1 MEENI
6 GRKERIKKEGK
17 KERKKVKS
25 TTQRENEGGE
35 EDKMKTER
43 KKKEKRVGI
52 KYLKTKGST
61 VLGLNPVQSYNY
73 IGILVTSTTTGHDG
87 SVVSALAS
95 QVKGK

>member
-1 MEENI
+1 MK
-6 GRKERIKKEGK
+6 GGW
-17 KERKKVKS
+17 
-25 TTQRENEGGE
+25 GE

-61 VLGLNPVQSYNY
+61 VLILY

-87 SVVSALAS
+87 SMVVHLLHKQKVGVQFPVDAQLFLP
-95 QVKGK
+95 QVFSFFPFLRK